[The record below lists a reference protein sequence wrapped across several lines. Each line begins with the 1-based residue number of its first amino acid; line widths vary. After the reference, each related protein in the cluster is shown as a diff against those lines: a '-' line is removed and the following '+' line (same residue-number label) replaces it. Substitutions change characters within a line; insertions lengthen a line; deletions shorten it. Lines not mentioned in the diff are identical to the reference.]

1 MYFKS
6 TESIAVILD
15 DDPIDSHDV
24 ISNCH
29 KFIMKIEQ
37 LAKEEKNIYMLMNK
51 CLPSGGS
58 LYLPTIYYYLFVASL
73 IKHLFKN
80 ILGMYVTYLLR

>member
-37 LAKEEKNIYMLMNK
+37 L
-51 CLPSGGS
+51 
-58 LYLPTIYYYLFVASL
+58 TILANERKKY
-73 IKHLFKN
+73 KHAHE
-80 ILGMYVTYLLR
+80 